1 MSLYGYNKSLVKE
14 TGDWVRAGEVIA
26 YSSQSQKNKES
37 GLYFEIRKKG
47 KPHGRTSDIN
57 AMVPPNTTISKC
69 ELSSKCDPLTV
80 MENHKR
86 F

>member
-1 MSLYGYNKSLVKE
+1 VDLLSDSLGVPPAILSQVLKEKGYN
-14 TGDWVRAGEVIA
+14 
-26 YSSQSQKNKES
+26 
-37 GLYFEIRKKG
+37 RKKG